1 MRITFLIIP
10 ILTFLIGLIFC
21 FYSPKNIN
29 NVIGYRSKRSKQSE
43 ETWRFANK
51 YCAKLLMKFGITS
64 IFVFGVLQFIVF
76 NGFGNPGTAIVT
88 GIPLLQTLMI
98 IIPGILTEKALK
110 EHFNEF
116 GIVIKES
123 EIENIIEFECPRCK
137 TKLTR
142 DIAGVKEGAE
152 YPTFCT
158 NCDELIIRKK

>member
-1 MRITFLIIP
+1 MHITFLIIP
-10 ILTFLIGLIFC
+10 TLTFFIGLIFY

-29 NVIGYRSKRSKQSE
+29 NIVGYRTKRSKQSE
-43 ETWRFANK
+43 EAWKFANK
-51 YCAKLLMKFGITS
+51 HSAKLLLKSGLITFVIS
-64 IFVFGVLQFIVF
+64 LILQAIIFRGS
-76 NGFGNPGTAIVT
+76 NEPATAIVNAV
-88 GIPLLQTLMI
+88 PLLQTLII

-110 EHFNEF
+110 EHFNDL
-116 GIVIKES
+116 GIAIKEN